1 MHSEKADC
9 SCHFESPCTQWI
21 IHFSSPV
28 DHNAIL
34 VDLVLEVNDV
44 IWCDVIIQNITHMH
58 IIFII
63 SCYMHVH
70 GTVCCILADQ
80 MSWNV
85 SVKLQAD
92 SGCKHF
98 QNALYSMMFAGR
110 THTHRQKKA
119 VDTDPN
125 LGLDPLAA
133 TGSMPAVYRNSGNA
147 KLDSNGTPNGY
158 EANKRDLLTNFR
170 LGANMMM
177 GYCISK
183 VKSININLLS
193 CWEIKA
199 TNWNSM
205 LVSKILGLS
214 HWMPVLCLKIS
225 PRLRYWSSST
235 PKHTP

>member
-1 MHSEKADC
+1 MDYP
-9 SCHFESPCTQWI
+9 FQ
-21 IHFSSPV
+21 FSSRSQC
-28 DHNAIL
+28 NL
-34 VDLVLEVNDV
+34 GWSSFGSE
-44 IWCDVIIQNITHMH
+44 WCDLMWCDYSKHHAHAYMFLSSHAICMYMALFVVFWQIRWVEMCLWNFRLIQAAS
-58 IIFII
+58 IFKMPYIAW
-63 SCYMHVH
+63 C
-70 GTVCCILADQ
+70 
-80 MSWNV
+80 
-85 SVKLQAD
+85 LQDA
-92 SGCKHF
+92 
-98 QNALYSMMFAGR
+98 
-110 THTHRQKKA
+110 HTHRQKKA

>member
-58 IIFII
+58 ICFYHLMLYACTWHCLLYFGR
-63 SCYMHVH
+63 SDELKC
-70 GTVCCILADQ
+70 VCET
-80 MSWNV
+80 SGWFR
-85 SVKLQAD
+85 LQAFSKCLISHD
-92 SGCKHF
+92 VC
-98 QNALYSMMFAGR
+98 R

-147 KLDSNGTPNGY
+147 KLDSNGTPYGY

>member
-1 MHSEKADC
+1 MYMALFVVFWQIRWVEMCLWNFRLIQAASIFKMPYIA
-9 SCHFESPCTQWI
+9 
-21 IHFSSPV
+21 
-28 DHNAIL
+28 
-34 VDLVLEVNDV
+34 
-44 IWCDVIIQNITHMH
+44 WC
-58 IIFII
+58 
-63 SCYMHVH
+63 
-70 GTVCCILADQ
+70 
-80 MSWNV
+80 
-85 SVKLQAD
+85 LQDA
-92 SGCKHF
+92 
-98 QNALYSMMFAGR
+98 
-110 THTHRQKKA
+110 HTHRQKKA